1 MAAPQDH
8 TSDAANA
15 AQGGAVHGA
24 VVDATFPRANGAVGA
39 GKSIESQG
47 HDGAILHT
55 RCTTA
60 TTPTVKLQGSNDKV
74 GWNDLGTNAH
84 AGNDHKFLEVAAK
97 GYRFF
102 RANKTVD
109 GDVDYYLRLVG
120 ASGPF

>member
-1 MAAPQDH
+1 MAMAQDH
-8 TSDAANA
+8 TSDATNA
-15 AQGGAVHGA
+15 ATSGAVAGA
-24 VVDATFPRANGAVGA
+24 TVDAGFPRANGATGA
-39 GKSIESQG
+39 GRAIEAQG
-47 HDGAILHT
+47 HFHAVLHT

-60 TTPTVKLQGSNDKV
+60 TTPTVLLQGSNDKV

-84 AGNDHKFLEVAAK
+84 AGNDHKFLEVATK

-109 GDVDYYLRLVG
+109 GDVDYYLRLTG